1 MNISIEYNIIIAY
14 LIGLFLLYLLGWLLV
29 VPRKILLRI
38 IINGII
44 GGLILFII
52 NLIGKSL
59 GLYIAINPVTALV
72 VGFLGIPGII
82 LLIILQHIVW
92 NHYKNKQFK

>member
-14 LIGLFLLYLLGWLLV
+14 LIGLFLLYFLGWLLV
-29 VPRKILLRI
+29 VPKKFLLKI

-44 GGLILFII
+44 GGFILLII
-52 NLIGKSL
+52 NLLGKSI

-72 VGFLGIPGII
+72 AGFLGIPGII
-82 LLIILQHIVW
+82 LLIILQYIA
-92 NHYKNKQFK
+92 

>member
-29 VPRKILLRI
+29 VPKKILLRI

-82 LLIILQHIVW
+82 LLIILQHIV
-92 NHYKNKQFK
+92 

>member
-14 LIGLFLLYLLGWLLV
+14 LIGLFLLYFLGWLLI
-29 VPRKILLRI
+29 VPRKFLLRI

-52 NLIGKSL
+52 NLLGKSI

-72 VGFLGIPGII
+72 AGFLGIPGII
-82 LLIILQHIVW
+82 LLIILQYIV
-92 NHYKNKQFK
+92 

>member
-14 LIGLFLLYLLGWLLV
+14 LIGLFLLYFLGWLLV
-29 VPRKILLRI
+29 VPKKILLKI

-44 GGLILFII
+44 GGFILLII
-52 NLIGKSL
+52 NLLGKSI

-72 VGFLGIPGII
+72 AGFLGIPGII
-82 LLIILQHIVW
+82 LLIILQYIA
-92 NHYKNKQFK
+92 

>member
-14 LIGLFLLYLLGWLLV
+14 LIGLFLLYFLGWLLV
-29 VPRKILLRI
+29 VPKKFLLKI

-44 GGLILFII
+44 GGLILLII
-52 NLIGKSL
+52 NLLGKSI

-72 VGFLGIPGII
+72 AGFLGIPGII
-82 LLIILQHIVW
+82 LLIILQYIA
-92 NHYKNKQFK
+92 

>member
-14 LIGLFLLYLLGWLLV
+14 LIGLFLLYFLGWLLV
-29 VPRKILLRI
+29 IPRKFLLRI

-52 NLIGKSL
+52 NLLGKSI

-72 VGFLGIPGII
+72 AGFLGIPGII
-82 LLIILQHIVW
+82 LLIILQYIV
-92 NHYKNKQFK
+92 

>member
-82 LLIILQHIVW
+82 LLIILQHIV
-92 NHYKNKQFK
+92 

>member
-14 LIGLFLLYLLGWLLV
+14 LIGLFLLYFLGWLLI
-29 VPRKILLRI
+29 VPRKFLLRI

-52 NLIGKSL
+52 NLLGKSI
-59 GLYIAINPVTALV
+59 GLYIVINPVTALV
-72 VGFLGIPGII
+72 AGFLGIPGII
-82 LLIILQHIVW
+82 LLIILQYIV
-92 NHYKNKQFK
+92 

>member
-14 LIGLFLLYLLGWLLV
+14 LIGLFLLYFLGWLLV
-29 VPRKILLRI
+29 VPRKFLLRI

-52 NLIGKSL
+52 NLLGKSI

-72 VGFLGIPGII
+72 AGFLGIPGII
-82 LLIILQHIVW
+82 LLIILQYIV
-92 NHYKNKQFK
+92 

>member
-92 NHYKNKQFK
+92 KHYKNKQFK

>member
-14 LIGLFLLYLLGWLLV
+14 LIGLFLLYFLGWLLI
-29 VPRKILLRI
+29 VPRKFLLRI

-52 NLIGKSL
+52 NLLGKSI
-59 GLYIAINPVTALV
+59 GLYIAINPFTALV
-72 VGFLGIPGII
+72 AGFLGIPGII
-82 LLIILQHIVW
+82 LLIILQYIV
-92 NHYKNKQFK
+92 

>member
-44 GGLILFII
+44 GGLILFFI

-82 LLIILQHIVW
+82 LLIIMQYIV
-92 NHYKNKQFK
+92 